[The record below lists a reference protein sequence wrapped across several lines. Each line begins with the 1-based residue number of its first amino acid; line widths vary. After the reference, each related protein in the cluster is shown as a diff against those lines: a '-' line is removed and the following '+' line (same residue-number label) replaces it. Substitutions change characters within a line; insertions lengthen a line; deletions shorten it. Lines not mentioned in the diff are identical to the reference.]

1 MKIAFCGDS
10 YCNNIRKVSQ
20 PNKSYFPYPH
30 LVAKEFNAKIL
41 CNGLSGVA
49 LFHAYETMM
58 ENIEEADY
66 IIFCVTEPYRFAN
79 RYRIPVG
86 IDAVELYNTLGDDFT
101 GIGGTVRKKTLAKIK
116 IAMKIYYEEII
127 SHRYH
132 VITQRGLLREI
143 DAVIK
148 EYNKKCIFFKC
159 FNSTFCDYTFE
170 NAVWGNSTLFDIS
183 VAEEK
188 YMTKKEI
195 KSIANFTDWR
205 LNHMNE
211 QNNRNM
217 ANFIIDVI
225 KQDDFT
231 SREIDMRGYFK

>member
-79 RYRIPVG
+79 RYRLPINAPSIFSGYYEHG
-86 IDAVELYNTLGDDFT
+86 IEL
-101 GIGGTVRKKTLAKIK
+101 RKKTLAKIK
-116 IAMKIYYEEII
+116 AAMEIYYKEII

-132 VITQRGLLREI
+132 EITQRGLLREI

-159 FNSTFCDYTFE
+159 FNSSFCDYTFE
-170 NAVWGNSTLFDIS
+170 NAVWGNLSLYHDIS
-183 VAEEK
+183 LPEEEF
-188 YMTKKEI
+188 MTKEELNI
-195 KSIANFTDWR
+195 LRNNADFR
-205 LNHMNE
+205 ANHMNE

-225 KQDDFT
+225 KKDDFT
-231 SREIDMRGYFK
+231 PRELDMKEYGFSKGK

>member
-10 YCNNIRKVSQ
+10 YCNNIRKVAWSYSPERSQ
-20 PNKSYFPYPH
+20 PNKSYFPYPQ

-86 IDAVELYNTLGDDFT
+86 ANYILGDDFT

-116 IAMKIYYEEII
+116 IAMEIYYEEII

-159 FNSTFCDYTFE
+159 FNSNFCDYTFE
-170 NAVWGNSTLFDIS
+170 NAVWGNLVLCDIS
-183 VAEEK
+183 LNEEK
-188 YMTKKEI
+188 YMTKK
-195 KSIANFTDWR
+195 KLR
-205 LNHMNE
+205 
-211 QNNRNM
+211 
-217 ANFIIDVI
+217 V
-225 KQDDFT
+225 
-231 SREIDMRGYFK
+231 

>member
-79 RYRIPVG
+79 RYRLPINAPSIFSGYYEHG
-86 IDAVELYNTLGDDFT
+86 IEL
-101 GIGGTVRKKTLAKIK
+101 RKKTLAKIK

-132 VITQRGLLREI
+132 EITQRGLLREI

-170 NAVWGNSTLFDIS
+170 NAVWGNLVLYDDIS
-183 VAEEK
+183 LAEGK
-188 YMTKKEI
+188 NLMTI
-195 KSIANFTDWR
+195 NDSR

-211 QNNRNM
+211 QNNKNM
-217 ANFIIDVI
+217 ANFLIDVI
-225 KQDDFT
+225 KKDDFIP
-231 SREIDMRGYFK
+231 REIKMDTYFK